1 MENLPDK
8 EPTAIAHSRIT
19 QAILDV
25 IGRIPETDE
34 RKSRNPRDQARHLAS
49 TAATKA
55 ALAAGGLA
63 TVPGPA
69 GMLTVIPELISVWRL
84 QTQMVADI
92 AALYGQKSR
101 LTQEQMLYCLFKAT
115 AAKAVGELVVIIG
128 QRVLVR
134 RPTLQV
140 LQSVAQRVGIKV
152 TQKLLGKGIARWL
165 PIVGALGVGAFTYY
179 ETGQVAQTAIDLFE
193 KPIEVEATVSP
204 VTPPKRR
211 KRRTKSTPEK
221 KRRNAAAAPAVRKKR
236 PPESGNP
243 A

>member
-1 MENLPDK
+1 METPSGK
-8 EPTAIAHSRIT
+8 EPVAIAHSRVA

-25 IGRIPETDE
+25 IGNIPETDQ
-34 RKSRNPRDQARHLAS
+34 RKSQNPRDQARHLAS
-49 TAATKA
+49 IAAGKA
-55 ALAAGGLA
+55 GLAAGGMA
-63 TVPGPA
+63 SIPGPA
-69 GMLTVIPELISVWRL
+69 GMLTVIPELLAVWRL
-84 QTQMVADI
+84 QSQMVSDI
-92 AALYGQKSR
+92 AAVYGQKSK

-128 QRVLVR
+128 QRVLIR
-134 RPTLQV
+134 RPALSV
-140 LQSVAQRVGIKV
+140 LQRVAQRVGIKV

-193 KPIEVEATVSP
+193 KPIEMEATVSP

-221 KRRNAAAAPAVRKKR
+221 ERRNAAAAPAVRKKR